1 MIRRKTICVLAM
13 TLLVSLVSTAHAAKF
28 GVKVVSEAGE
38 PVPGVAVC
46 IGTHGDYKQFGA
58 LFTSRS
64 GDVTLDVPNVPL
76 VVTISKNRFT
86 GVRLAEPARR
96 FNLVKEVK
104 LIEGIPGPRCR
115 AGSSLVDN
123 SPGHELTI
131 QDVLV
136 ENGVYNVSLF
146 PEVSG
151 EPSHYRISAD
161 QSFANA
167 KWKEY
172 SSSIRLDQGL
182 SQGGSVFLQM
192 RKYTVV
198 KNAWLEARSQVMNV
212 AIPKL

>member
-1 MIRRKTICVLAM
+1 MIRINNIGVLAV

-58 LFTSRS
+58 HFTSRA
-64 GDVTLDVPNVPL
+64 GDVILDVPNVPL

-86 GVRLAEPARR
+86 GVRLVEPARR

-104 LIEGIPGPRCR
+104 LVEGIPGPRCR
-115 AGSSLVDN
+115 ADSSLVDN

-131 QDVLV
+131 EDVLV
-136 ENGVYNVSLF
+136 ENSVSNVSLF

-151 EPSHYRISAD
+151 EPSHYRISSD
-161 QSFANA
+161 KSFSNA
-167 KWKEY
+167 KWKKY
-172 SSSIRLDQGL
+172 ATSIKLDQGL
-182 SQGGSVFLQM
+182 SEGGSVFLQM
-192 RKYTVV
+192 RKYSVV

-212 AIPKL
+212 ALPKL